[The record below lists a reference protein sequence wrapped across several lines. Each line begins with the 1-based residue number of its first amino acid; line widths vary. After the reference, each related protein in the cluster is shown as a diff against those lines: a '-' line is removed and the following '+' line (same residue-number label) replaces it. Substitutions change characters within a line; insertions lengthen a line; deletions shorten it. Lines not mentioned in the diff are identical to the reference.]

1 MHDVIQWI
9 AALGMIL
16 VGVVFLIE
24 LKKWRSLGRIMPRGQ
39 KVLRVLLILCVE
51 ALFLMMIFG
60 PSLTSRKD
68 PIGSLLY
75 WSICLIL
82 GFGVVVLA
90 ALDLKAVLGQYTQLS
105 RQLMRDLGK
114 TTDDDCE

>member
-24 LKKWRSLGRIMPRGQ
+24 LKKWKSLGRIMPRGQ
-39 KVLRVLLILCVE
+39 RALRVLLILCVE

-60 PSLTSRKD
+60 SGLTSAKD
-68 PIGSLLY
+68 PFGSLLY

-90 ALDLKAVLGQYTQLS
+90 ALDIKAVLGQYTHLS
-105 RQLMRDLGK
+105 RQLMQDLDRK
-114 TTDDDCE
+114 TDDDCE